1 MKNFIECVFTII
13 SGTVLLANCMPNP
26 QGGGQV
32 SLDDVLAAAGNASSR
47 YGTNSGPVDQSA
59 LCSVFGGPDCQK
71 DTNNENTNANL
82 DSEYPN
88 SDLLDNPDAGKP
100 ANVKIDSK
108 FDNCSYYE
116 EYGYSCV
123 PYYNCK
129 NGEIITDGDSLFDI
143 RGNFGADTR
152 SNLQVIQLDPLASK
166 CPSYLEVCCKDPDYG
181 DYTDEL
187 TTIVPTRPPVVTQR
201 PTAPPPT
208 PDPKDPNDCSGQSC
222 PYRQRCGKHN
232 AGGIGVR
239 IAYRN
244 STELDDSTQS
254 RIQNLDR
261 FSGSTQFGEWP
272 HMCAILKI
280 SQVQGRE
287 VNLYVGGAS
296 LIAPG
301 ILLTAAHVF
310 DSKDNPIVDY
320 SKVKVRC
327 GEWDTQQQ
335 IEPQKH
341 VDRFAK
347 HISIHPGFNS
357 KNLQNDFA
365 LIHLQSE
372 FPLSDHINTMCL
384 PDPVYDDDSYDHSD
398 CFATG
403 WGKDKFGSD
412 GEYQV
417 ILKQVQMDV
426 VDHDDCEDDFQ
437 KSRLGRK
444 FELDDTFLCAGGQPG
459 KDTCK
464 GDGGGPLVCPSKSNP
479 GQYEQAGIV
488 AWGLGCGSET
498 PGVYADVT
506 KALRFIDWAT
516 KCQDGANKDYY
527 GFGFGNRWA
536 KHDYCEYKDKI
547 VDYERLADDEKAK
560 ISQARSKSER
570 KSIRRTVKG
579 YNKEVKK
586 MKSLLPLF
594 ETAILNCSS
603 GKKDFDCNIY
613 DYDFDDDEER
623 EVDLSTHAR
632 DTDSVESS
640 GSREDLIPKVGP
652 RLGND
657 PE

>member
-1 MKNFIECVFTII
+1 MKHYIKFVVALI
-13 SGTVLLANCMPNP
+13 SGNILLANCMPNP
-26 QGGGQV
+26 QGGQV

-59 LCSVFGGPDCQK
+59 LCSVFGGPDCQNSAV
-71 DTNNENTNANL
+71 TNNENTNENL
-82 DSEYPN
+82 DSEYSSSGDN
-88 SDLLDNPDAGKP
+88 DLDDPDVGRP

-108 FDNCSYYE
+108 FDNCSYYGE
-116 EYGYSCV
+116 FGFSCV

-143 RGNFGADTR
+143 RGNFGVDDGQTR
-152 SNLQVIQLDPLASK
+152 SNFQDRVIQLDPLASK
-166 CPSYLEVCCKDPDYG
+166 CPSYLEVCCKDADYE
-181 DYTDEL
+181 DYEL
-187 TTIVPTRPPVVTQR
+187 TTIIPTRRPVTQR
-201 PTAPPPT
+201 PKQPSTPAPPT
-208 PDPKDPNDCSGQSC
+208 PDPNGCFGSSC

-232 AGGIGVR
+232 TGGIGVR
-239 IAYRN
+239 IN
-244 STELDDSTQS
+244 
-254 RIQNLDR
+254 NLDK
-261 FSGSTQFGEWP
+261 FSGSTQFAEWP
-272 HMCAILKI
+272 HMCAILRI
-280 SQVQGRE
+280 SQNQGRE

-310 DSKDNPIVDY
+310 ETKDNPIVDY

-347 HISIHPGFNS
+347 HVSIHPGFDS

-365 LIHLQSE
+365 LIHLQGE
-372 FPLSDHINTMCL
+372 FPLTQHINTMCL
-384 PDPVYDDDSYDHSD
+384 PDPVYNDDSYDHSD

-426 VDHDDCEDDFQ
+426 VDHDDCEGDFQ

-444 FELDDTFLCAGGQPG
+444 FKLDDSFLCAGGQSG

-506 KALRFIDWAT
+506 KALQFIDWAT
-516 KCQDGANKDYY
+516 KCQDGANVDYY
-527 GFGFGNRWA
+527 GFGFGDRWA
-536 KHDYCEYKDKI
+536 KHEYCEYKDNI
-547 VDYERLADDEKAK
+547 VDYERLANKEKAK
-560 ISQARSKSER
+560 IGQARSASER
-570 KSIRRTVKG
+570 KSVRKTVRD
-579 YNKEVKK
+579 YNKKIKK
-586 MKSLLPLF
+586 MKKLLPLF
-594 ETAILNCSS
+594 ENAILNCSS

-613 DYDFDDDEER
+613 DYEFDDDEETDG
-623 EVDLSTHAR
+623 DLSDFAR
-632 DTDSVESS
+632 GTKAVQTNGS
-640 GSREDLIPKVGP
+640 GQDIVPKVGP
-652 RLGND
+652 RLGD
-657 PE
+657 VE